1 MVQLAPSVLSA
12 DFSRLGEELNVIE
25 KAGVKMLHIDVMDGT
40 FVPNISLG
48 MPVIQPMRKVSNMF
62 FDVHLMVSNPDNII
76 ESIAKCGADGITVH
90 AETCT
95 HLHRTIQN
103 IKKLGL
109 KVGVALNPA
118 TPINVL
124 DYIIQ
129 DIDMVLI
136 MTVNPGFGG
145 QSYIEKMTQ
154 KIKDT
159 RDMCNR
165 LGLNT
170 DIQVDGG
177 ISPKNA
183 KEVIEA
189 GATVLVAGSSVFGEN
204 KEERIKEFCKIFEEG
219 RK

>member
-48 MPVIQPMRKVSNMF
+48 MPVIQSMRKVSNMF

-189 GATVLVAGSSVFGEN
+189 GATVLVAGSSVFVEN

>member
-48 MPVIQPMRKVSNMF
+48 MPVIQSMRKVSNMF

>member
-48 MPVIQPMRKVSNMF
+48 MPVIQSMRKVSNMF

-103 IKKLGL
+103 IKTLGL

>member
-1 MVQLAPSVLSA
+1 MIQLAPSVLSA

-48 MPVIQPMRKVSNMF
+48 MPVIQSMRKVSNMF

-103 IKKLGL
+103 INKLGL

-183 KEVIEA
+183 KEDIEA

>member
-25 KAGVKMLHIDVMDGT
+25 KAGVKMLHIDIMDGT

-48 MPVIQPMRKVSNMF
+48 MPVIQSMRKVSNMF

>member
-48 MPVIQPMRKVSNMF
+48 MPVIQSMRKVSNIF